1 MSADYDATETNFT
14 DVNWIVVSVQVQII
28 LSVVFG
34 LLTYTGHIWK
44 GNNLK
49 KKCSSLGT

>member
-1 MSADYDATETNFT
+1 MSADYDVTEKNYA

-34 LLTYTGHIWK
+34 LLTYTGYI
-44 GNNLK
+44 
-49 KKCSSLGT
+49 